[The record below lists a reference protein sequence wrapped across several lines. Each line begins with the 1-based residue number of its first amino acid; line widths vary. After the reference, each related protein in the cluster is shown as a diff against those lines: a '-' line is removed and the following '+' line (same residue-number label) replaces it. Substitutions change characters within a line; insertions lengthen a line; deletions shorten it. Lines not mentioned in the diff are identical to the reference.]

1 MTDKSKPKYLS
12 ARKMQKVR
20 GSDVPENRKGQSPVK
35 AHKNAIQ
42 EQIAT
47 DIKLFEELIMVRDI
61 RAAFARGLGIPL
73 EDLSVY
79 AEIGDADLYHQVN
92 VKGFAKWEKLSD
104 MFKGYLGFL
113 LAVEY
118 SGFSFTANV
127 SEELEASW
135 AKNDVDV
142 LDRVKR
148 MLRKQLEK
156 HDLQDI
162 PLFLVVEG
170 KSKLGKSATHLHVHG
185 YFLAEKPLD
194 ETRMQKV
201 LEAAFYPKLKTRGRK
216 SKPVEI
222 VRSYEHPDPLKGP
235 AHWVNYSLKNVLKPG
250 SKIRTSKPY
259 LSNSLRSAA
268 KIFWSIIREED

>member
-1 MTDKSKPKYLS
+1 MTDKSNPKYLS

-20 GSDVPENRKGQSPVK
+20 GSDVPENRKGQAPVK
-35 AHKNAIQ
+35 AHKNSIK
-42 EQIAT
+42 EQIAA
-47 DIKLFEELIMVRDI
+47 DKKLFEELIMVRDI

-73 EDLSVY
+73 NDLSVY

-148 MLRKQLEK
+148 MLRKQLEI
-156 HDLQDI
+156 HGLNDI
-162 PLFLVVEG
+162 PLFFAIEG
-170 KSKLGKSATHLHVHG
+170 KSKSGKSATHLHIHG

-201 LEAAFYPKLKTRGRK
+201 LEAAFYPKLKTQGRK
-216 SKPVEI
+216 SRPVVIE
-222 VRSYEHPDPLKGP
+222 RSYEHLDPSKG
-235 AHWVNYSLKNVLKPG
+235 AAQWVNYSLKNVLTPG
-250 SKIRTSKPY
+250 SKIKTSKPY
-259 LSNSLRSAA
+259 LSNSLRGAA